1 VDKSE
6 LMLKVLHGK
15 PGMVVT
21 RPSGWGKTT
30 NLNMLRTFFD
40 CPLNPDG
47 SINNAVKH
55 FNRAL
60 FIGDQQNAQF

>member
-1 VDKSE
+1 
-6 LMLKVLHGK
+6 
-15 PGMVVT
+15 MVVT

-30 NLNMLRTFFD
+30 NLNMLRTFFG

-60 FIGDQQNAQF
+60 FIGDSQNAHFKRA